1 MTNLKVSAKDM
12 RLYKCKIVDLKKSS
26 IEFPDIKKYL
36 KIKAQWAHTASRLNI
51 QKENLL
57 NIRQI

>member
-1 MTNLKVSAKDM
+1 MTNLKISAKDM

-26 IEFPDIKKYL
+26 IEFLDLKKYL

-51 QKENLL
+51 QTENLW
-57 NIRQI
+57 NMR